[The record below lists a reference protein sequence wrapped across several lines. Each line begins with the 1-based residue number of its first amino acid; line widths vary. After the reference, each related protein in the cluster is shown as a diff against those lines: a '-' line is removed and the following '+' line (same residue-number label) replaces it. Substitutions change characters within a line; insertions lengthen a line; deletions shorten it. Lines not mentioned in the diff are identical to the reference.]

1 MNSVILGV
9 GCGLVAAA
17 FSSLSFL
24 ISRHHGLR
32 AGDRS
37 TAASVLRL
45 LVLSHCLMGA
55 ACLPLTWAL
64 WPSAAA
70 ATTGDVVRAAR
81 PLLCSMTCYLLG
93 QTCMF
98 LVLGRVNASR
108 VSPLLGLKVLMLAGM
123 TTLLMGHALD
133 WRQWTGVCLSAAA
146 AATLRSSG
154 GAIPAGSTA
163 LIVLACLLF
172 SVSDLSI
179 VGLIDA
185 IEAGWSVGRMHAG
198 LLAMTTTYA
207 ACGMLALPVVL
218 LRAPW
223 RRGEWLAAAAY
234 AGAWMASMVGLYF
247 CFGLIGAVFGNVM
260 QSTRGLM
267 SVVIGAVLAHL
278 GWHEL
283 EHRVDRR
290 TLIARAVAA
299 VMMTAAIALYT
310 AGRTGAG

>member
-1 MNSVILGV
+1 MNSVLLGV

-32 AGDRS
+32 AGERG
-37 TAASVLRL
+37 TAAAVLRL

-55 ACLPLTWAL
+55 ACLPLAWAV
-64 WPSAAA
+64 WPSAAV
-70 ATTGDVVRAAR
+70 ATTEDALRAAR
-81 PLLCSMTCYLLG
+81 PLLCSITFYLAG

-108 VSPLLGLKVLMLAGM
+108 VSPLLGLKVLMLAGI
-123 TTLLMGHALD
+123 TSLFMGHVLD
-133 WRQWTGVCLSAAA
+133 WRQWAGVCLSAAA
-146 AATLRSSG
+146 AATLRTSG
-154 GAIPAGSTA
+154 GAIPAGSTG
-163 LIVLACLLF
+163 LIALACLLF
-172 SVSDLSI
+172 CVSDLCI

-185 IEAGWSVGRMHAG
+185 IQAGWSVGRLHAG

-207 ACGMLALPVVL
+207 ACGLLALPVVL
-218 LRAPW
+218 LRSPW

-234 AGAWMASMVGLYF
+234 AGAWMTSMVGLYF

-267 SVVIGAVLAHL
+267 SVAIGAVLAHL

-283 EHRVDRR
+283 EQRVDRR

-310 AGRTGAG
+310 AGRTGGG